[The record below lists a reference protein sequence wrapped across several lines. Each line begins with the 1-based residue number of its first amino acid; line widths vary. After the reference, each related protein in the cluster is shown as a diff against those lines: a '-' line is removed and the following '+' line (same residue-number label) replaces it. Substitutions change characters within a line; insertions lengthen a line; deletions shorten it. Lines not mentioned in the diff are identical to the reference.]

1 MTSTAGTK
9 RDGSAKAAG
18 GPARAYALAG
28 LLAAAALVLRGALP
42 GSSAAVPSAS
52 VLALVLGL
60 LVGALPGVRATAGR
74 GAGRVTKATI
84 PWAIV
89 LIGFG
94 LDLGPLLRSG
104 SLAAGLGITVALMA
118 VAFLGALL
126 GARALGLSR
135 DAGLLLGAGTAVC
148 GNSAIMA
155 VAPAIDADD
164 DEVGL
169 SIGVINLL
177 GVLMLFA
184 LPPLAGAL
192 GVAAE
197 EGGALAGLTV
207 HAVPQAIATGGAFGE
222 RALEWATLYKLLRV
236 ALLVP
241 VVLLVSVLVGRRSGD
256 APRARVPLFVPL
268 FVAAA
273 VLRGLGWADAEVRVP
288 GLGAEGLG
296 SEGPAPLWAQL
307 KAVGRIALAV
317 ALAAIGLGLD
327 LRSLV
332 RVGPRFLLA
341 GLIALVPPVA
351 LGLALVRW
359 AV

>member
-1 MTSTAGTK
+1 MTSTAEK
-9 RDGSAKAAG
+9 ERDGSARAAT

-28 LLAAAALVLRGALP
+28 LLAAGALLLRGALP
-42 GSSAAVPSAS
+42 DSAAVPSAS
-52 VLALVLGL
+52 VLALVLGVV
-60 LVGALPGVRATAGR
+60 VGAAPGVRAFAGR
-74 GAGRVTKATI
+74 HAGRVTKATI

-104 SLAAGLGITVALMA
+104 SLAAGLGVTVALMG

-135 DAGLLLGAGTAVC
+135 GAGLLLGAGTAVC

-169 SIGVINLL
+169 SVGVINLL

-273 VLRGLGWADAEVRVP
+273 VVRGLGWADAEVRVP
-288 GLGAEGLG
+288 GLGP
-296 SEGPAPLWAQL
+296 EGPGPLWAQL
-307 KAVGRIALAV
+307 KAAGRIALAV

-327 LRSLV
+327 LGSLV

-351 LGLALVRW
+351 LGLALVRS